1 MGHLSHENEAPG
13 SRNRAIGVPT
23 PDFGNKTSKKQKLKK
38 TKVRPSFLKLR
49 NRFSTMLLR
58 PSFLI
63 YSFLI
68 TREGGV
74 LLTEEISQVKR

>member
-1 MGHLSHENEAPG
+1 
-13 SRNRAIGVPT
+13 
-23 PDFGNKTSKKQKLKK
+23 
-38 TKVRPSFLKLR
+38 
-49 NRFSTMLLR
+49 MLLR

-74 LLTEEISQVKR
+74 LSSGGRAILGQLQGNVQASAADPLQHILEYLQTSRVSTASQCRIHPRPW